1 MILKLFL
8 ILVLG
13 YHKSIIQ
20 ATSDREE
27 LLSKD
32 EIENDNVAIEEYLW
46 NQLTDFSRNCLKKA
60 IEKNNIKSKNFLLSM
75 QTSFDKFNGQKRFFD
90 ASLENNFYFILYFKI
105 SENFDF
111 KNHYTSIY
119 QATNKSNKY
128 IKYHRE
134 KNKIQT
140 KLWISS
146 LSKDPYRLLF
156 KERCEKMKY
165 YLYISFL
172 KDIKTIINIHRSK
185 KKSIGIF
192 RKKSNHC
199 FQNSFFVAFNDY
211 LNEYDQISL
220 YHAVNLAPKNVENFE
235 CLNLHIFLTKKVDF
249 FNYFG
254 QGFDIKSLELF
265 FSKFSIFYFDK
276 MKLKIEYQI
285 EIFTKQI
292 PDENICLLE
301 RDLLKV
307 SEINNHENIN
317 KVYFFYILS
326 KNDLLD
332 WIKKKTFN
340 VHLFFNLGFSFSTE
354 IFDTKNEKKVYKKI
368 KFNIYIGLNNTIE
381 YAFTLNLN
389 KNDEMIEFIVQSYSF
404 YAKEQNSYSFKELT
418 DIETKLNEIAREYE
432 KQD

>member
-1 MILKLFL
+1 MFLKLFL

-46 NQLTDFSRNCLKKA
+46 NQLTDFSRNCLKKV
-60 IEKNNIKSKNFLLSM
+60 IEKRHIKSKNFLLSM

-90 ASLENNFYFILYFKI
+90 ASLENNFCLFCI
-105 SENFDF
+105 S
-111 KNHYTSIY
+111 
-119 QATNKSNKY
+119 KS
-128 IKYHRE
+128 
-134 KNKIQT
+134 
-140 KLWISS
+140 
-146 LSKDPYRLLF
+146 
-156 KERCEKMKY
+156 
-165 YLYISFL
+165 
-172 KDIKTIINIHRSK
+172 
-185 KKSIGIF
+185 
-192 RKKSNHC
+192 
-199 FQNSFFVAFNDY
+199 NSFFVAFNDY

-317 KVYFFYILS
+317 K
-326 KNDLLD
+326 
-332 WIKKKTFN
+332 KTFN

-354 IFDTKNEKKVYKKI
+354 IFDTKNEKNVYKKI

-389 KNDEMIEFIVQSYSF
+389 KNDEMIEFI
-404 YAKEQNSYSFKELT
+404 QNSYSFKELT
-418 DIETKLNEIAREYE
+418 DIKTKLNEIAREYE